1 MVTSD
6 IIRLA
11 NAGAGMRID
20 CSNKLVS
27 DLVRIAVAAKNGHG
41 LIFLENTNRLLVSD
55 KIRIANAGKGHII
68 FNDII

>member
-27 DLVRIAVAAKNGHG
+27 DLVHIAVAAKNGHG
-41 LIFLENTNRLLVSD
+41 FIFLENTNRLLVSD
-55 KIRIANAGKGHII
+55 KIRIAKAGEGYII
-68 FNDII
+68 FNDIV

>member
-1 MVTSD
+1 
-6 IIRLA
+6 
-11 NAGAGMRID
+11 MRID

-41 LIFLENTNRLLVSD
+41 FIFLENTNRLLVSD
-55 KIRIANAGKGHII
+55 KIRIAKAGEGHII

>member
-1 MVTSD
+1 METSG
-6 IIRLA
+6 ITRLA

-27 DLVRIAVAAKNGHG
+27 DLICIAGAAKNGHG